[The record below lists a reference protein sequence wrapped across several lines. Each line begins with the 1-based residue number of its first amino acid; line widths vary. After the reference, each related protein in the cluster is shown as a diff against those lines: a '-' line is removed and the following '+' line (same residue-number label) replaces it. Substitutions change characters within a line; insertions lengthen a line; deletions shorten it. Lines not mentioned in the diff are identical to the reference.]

1 MWFVITEKIKDLLA
15 EGDVDSLT
23 RLVLVNAIYFKGS
36 WERKFTE
43 EHTREQQF
51 KINTVSFHKGLY
63 STPCPNYNQSDITVI
78 RTDQS
83 PQFGMHVIRGLT
95 TIE

>member
-51 KINTVSFHKGLY
+51 KINKVRFHKGFY
-63 STPCPNYNQSDITVI
+63 SV
-78 RTDQS
+78 RTAFS
-83 PQFGMHVIRGLT
+83 YYSLLLHLIHL
-95 TIE
+95 